1 MSRLLQ
7 LRVQGKEKHQVLEV
21 SLSPVSG
28 RDGRPGPSPFRLP
41 TVSLW
46 SVTSGWLPPSPK
58 QFGFLPVLE
67 SGESPL
73 FSFAPPRAGNL
84 CSSLPTPA

>member
-7 LRVQGKEKHQVLEV
+7 LRVQGKEKHQMLEV

-28 RDGRPGPSPFRLP
+28 RDGCPGPSPFPLP

-46 SVTSGWLPPSPK
+46 SVTSGWLPPSPE
-58 QFGFLPVLE
+58 QFGFLE

-73 FSFAPPRAGNL
+73 FSLAPPRAGNL
-84 CSSLPTPA
+84 CSGLPTPA

>member
-7 LRVQGKEKHQVLEV
+7 LRVQGKEKHQMLEV

-28 RDGRPGPSPFRLP
+28 RDGCPG
-41 TVSLW
+41 W
-46 SVTSGWLPPSPK
+46 SVTSGWLPPSPE
-58 QFGFLPVLE
+58 QFGFLE

-73 FSFAPPRAGNL
+73 FSLAPPRAGNL
-84 CSSLPTPA
+84 CSGLPTPA